1 MRSKPLWSSYHN
13 LLLLTGSP
21 SAGKAVFIIMCMSKI
36 ESTSNPRI
44 KHLVRL
50 RKSSRYR
57 KDTGLF
63 ILEGKREIEAALSA
77 GKIFEEIYFS
87 KSSTIDNSSS
97 RGLIELKDL
106 IPSFE
111 LSEDAIKKVSYR
123 ANGSD
128 IIAVAKTWNL
138 EFESSKNTEWNLILV
153 LDEIEKP
160 GNLGAILR
168 TAEAMGV
175 DAVLLSDS
183 SVDFFNPNTIRSSM
197 GLFASMPVFIAAKK
211 EIYEFAKRASLE
223 IVGTSSR
230 ASVSIYEYIFKPKIA
245 LIMGSEST
253 GLGAFWEK
261 YSDSMI
267 SIPMIGKASSLNLNC
282 ATAGVLMEINR
293 RKINLKTL

>member
-1 MRSKPLWSSYHN
+1 
-13 LLLLTGSP
+13 
-21 SAGKAVFIIMCMSKI
+21 MSKI

-138 EFESSKNTEWNLILV
+138 EFESSKMLGIIKAVV
-153 LDEIEKP
+153 LPLP
-160 GNLGAILR
+160 GFAI
-168 TAEAMGV
+168 TATC
-175 DAVLLSDS
+175 S
-183 SVDFFNPNTIRSSM
+183 
-197 GLFASMPVFIAAKK
+197 
-211 EIYEFAKRASLE
+211 
-223 IVGTSSR
+223 
-230 ASVSIYEYIFKPKIA
+230 
-245 LIMGSEST
+245 
-253 GLGAFWEK
+253 
-261 YSDSMI
+261 
-267 SIPMIGKASSLNLNC
+267 
-282 ATAGVLMEINR
+282 
-293 RKINLKTL
+293 

>member
-1 MRSKPLWSSYHN
+1 
-13 LLLLTGSP
+13 
-21 SAGKAVFIIMCMSKI
+21 MSKI

-197 GLFASMPVFIAAKK
+197 GLFASMPVFKIITVFSVKCLN
-211 EIYEFAKRASLE
+211 SL
-223 IVGTSSR
+223 GH
-230 ASVSIYEYIFKPKIA
+230 FQ
-245 LIMGSEST
+245 
-253 GLGAFWEK
+253 F
-261 YSDSMI
+261 
-267 SIPMIGKASSLNLNC
+267 
-282 ATAGVLMEINR
+282 
-293 RKINLKTL
+293 

>member
-1 MRSKPLWSSYHN
+1 M
-13 LLLLTGSP
+13 
-21 SAGKAVFIIMCMSKI
+21 
-36 ESTSNPRI
+36 
-44 KHLVRL
+44 RL

-183 SVDFFNPNTIRSSM
+183 SVDFLTLIR
-197 GLFASMPVFIAAKK
+197 
-211 EIYEFAKRASLE
+211 
-223 IVGTSSR
+223 
-230 ASVSIYEYIFKPKIA
+230 
-245 LIMGSEST
+245 
-253 GLGAFWEK
+253 
-261 YSDSMI
+261 
-267 SIPMIGKASSLNLNC
+267 
-282 ATAGVLMEINR
+282 
-293 RKINLKTL
+293 